1 MMTAT
6 DRRTITAVSTPH
18 GTGGIAVIRLSGED
32 ALEILGK
39 AWRGKEPTK
48 FSSHSAHLGWLV
60 DDEGEEIDQVVATYF
75 EGPNSYTGEN
85 VVELS
90 CHGSQW
96 IQQHIINR
104 LIECGASLAQ
114 PGEFTKRAVE
124 NGKLDLTQA
133 EGIIDLISASSKASA
148 RLAMTQLK
156 GTFSRNL
163 EDLRKQL
170 IDLGVLLEL
179 ELDFS
184 EEEVE
189 FADRRRL
196 IEISKEILCEV
207 KRLTSSFKA
216 GSAFKQGVPVT
227 LAGVPNS
234 GKSSLLNAL
243 LGEEKAIVSD
253 IPGTTRDVIEDTLE
267 IDGILFRFIDTAGL
281 RESADTIEKMG
292 IALAEKRIKDS
303 SILLY
308 LIDPTQDINIQMA
321 TMHKLLGFGPDGK
334 EENKIERGDYNND
347 LKVVLLTSKADVNQE
362 VPITDAIPISSKTR
376 KGIDELK
383 NQLVGL
389 ATQDFNPQQ
398 ELIVT
403 NSRHYEALKNAI
415 IPLERLIEGLEG
427 GVTADFLA
435 QDLREADSYLG
446 EITGAITSEEI
457 LHTVF
462 SRYCIG
468 K

>member
-1 MMTAT
+1 MMTTT
-6 DRRTITAVSTPH
+6 DKRTITAVSTPH

-48 FSSHSAHLGWLV
+48 FSSHSVHLGWLV

-124 NGKLDLTQA
+124 KGKLDLTQA

-196 IEISKEILCEV
+196 IEISKEILYEV

-308 LIDPTQDINIQMA
+308 LIDPTQDIDIQMA
-321 TMHKLLGFGPDGK
+321 TMHNLLDLAPDGK

-362 VPITDAIPISSKTR
+362 VPITDAIHISSKTR
-376 KGIDELK
+376 EGIDDLK
-383 NQLVGL
+383 NQLVRL

-403 NSRHYEALKNAI
+403 NSRHYEALKNAV